1 MIKQYNGAKA
11 ERRTTREALPA
22 GGYVA
27 KILAAQVQTYT
38 FGDMLVLSF
47 DIAEGEH
54 KDFFKKDY
62 AANQNEDKK
71 WRGTFRISIPKDD
84 GSEKDAWSKA
94 AFNDMIA
101 VFEADP
107 GFHWDWDETKL
118 KGRTVGVLFRDKEW
132 EWDGRT
138 GWTTECCALTTA
150 AEIRAGDFKM
160 PKDKPLKKKE
170 ESVTA
175 TSSGFTSLT
184 DDDGTQPF

>member
-1 MIKQYNGAKA
+1 MIKQYSGAKA
-11 ERRTTREALPA
+11 ERRTSREPLPA

-27 KILAAQVQTYT
+27 KILAAQVQNYD
-38 FGDMLVLSF
+38 FGDMLALSF
-47 DIAEGEH
+47 DVSEGQY

-71 WRGTFRISIPKDD
+71 WRGVFRISIPKDD

-101 VFEADP
+101 VFETDP

-150 AEIRAGDFKM
+150 AEIRNGDFKM
-160 PKDKPLKKKE
+160 PKKKPLKKA
-170 ESVTA
+170 ESA
-175 TSSGFTSLT
+175 PAASSGFSALT
-184 DDDGTQPF
+184 DDDGTLPF